1 MGKVKTGIKGFL
13 FLLII
18 AVIIIGVVLAI
29 ILWPQRP
36 EKIKNTLNEQT
47 EVVLS
52 VDGEFLENF
61 NNFGEYSLAVR
72 SSNVA
77 MDNEYTNTLTIYKNL
92 TTYFDF
98 VAYVFNDAD
107 FTVYERKDIQT
118 AQNGFNSAKT
128 TINNISKFLKEKND
142 NLTTTSGSTRIYAK
156 TDAELVWKSVKKDI
170 QESFKN
176 YAQATEALAK
186 VYRMNISKGVYA
198 NEFANYVVDGIGYY
212 ISYFSKNF
220 DNFGEDTYKTM
231 TQNFNSYVQKYIA
244 VNGEKRLVA
253 SYITSTNLQ
262 NTEKSLTKAST
273 YEDYRLQKLID
284 GNLQFESDGLTTEQ
298 ISTLNSCVTF
308 YKGGISK

>member
-13 FLLII
+13 FLIII

-47 EVVLS
+47 EIVLS
-52 VDGEFLENF
+52 ADGEFLENF
-61 NNFGEYSLAVR
+61 NNFGEYSLDVR
-72 SSNVA
+72 NSNA
-77 MDNEYTNTLTIYKNL
+77 SMENEFNNTLTIYKNL

-142 NLTTTSGSTRIYAK
+142 SLTTESGNTRIYTK

-198 NEFANYVVDGIGYY
+198 NEFADYVVDGIGYY
-212 ISYFSKNF
+212 VSYFSKNF
-220 DNFGEDTYKTM
+220 EKYGEETYKNM
-231 TQNFNSYVQKYIA
+231 TEYFNNYVQKYIA
-244 VNGEKRLVA
+244 VNGETRLVA

-262 NTEKSLTKAST
+262 NMENDLANANS
-273 YEDYRLQKLID
+273 YESYMLQKLID
-284 GNLQFESDGLTTEQ
+284 GNLQFNGDNLTEEQ
-298 ISTLNSCVTF
+298 INTLNSCVTF

>member
-13 FLLII
+13 FLII
-18 AVIIIGVVLAI
+18 ITAIIIGVVLAI

-47 EVVLS
+47 EIVLS
-52 VDGEFLENF
+52 ADGEFLENF
-61 NNFGEYSLAVR
+61 NNFGEYSLDVR
-72 SSNVA
+72 NSNA
-77 MDNEYTNTLTIYKNL
+77 SMENEFNNTLTIYKNL

-142 NLTTTSGSTRIYAK
+142 SLTTESGNTRIYTK

-170 QESFKN
+170 QESLKN

-198 NEFANYVVDGIGYY
+198 NEFADYVVDGIGYY
-212 ISYFSKNF
+212 VSYFSKNF
-220 DNFGEDTYKTM
+220 EKYGEETYKNM
-231 TQNFNSYVQKYIA
+231 TEHFNNYVQKYIA
-244 VNGEKRLVA
+244 VNGETRLVA

-262 NTEKSLTKAST
+262 NMEKDLTKANA
-273 YEDYRLQKLID
+273 YENYMLQKLID
-284 GNLQFESDGLTTEQ
+284 GDLQFNSDNLTEEQ
-298 ISTLNSCVTF
+298 INTLNSCVTF